1 MTYRSYYINVLEI
14 IVQKSYFRTIV
25 TIALFVVLGIEPRVL
40 NMLSIIPPLSYNP
53 RLSASHFI
61 SLPLTLTG
69 FYSVALP
76 SLELTM

>member
-40 NMLSIIPPLSYNP
+40 NMLSIHTTTELQSQV
-53 RLSASHFI
+53 I
-61 SLPLTLTG
+61 S
-69 FYSVALP
+69 F
-76 SLELTM
+76 SLYFPTPDFDRVLLCSPA